1 MATDTTDTT
10 DTAGTADWREC
21 RVELPAPHNW
31 LVLDLATE
39 DPESWARSL
48 AAEHL
53 AEDSRPELYDAFA
66 TDVLWYWGAAR
77 RQRALCAS
85 LLAPPD
91 SAVVASYTVREVRIP
106 PEVSTPA
113 ALRAEVARAE
123 GPFFGTQLL
132 EEVELPLG
140 PALRVQRMEPTA
152 PASGSGEIVE
162 GVAHYVLPGRFPGTA
177 LECRLLWSSLGLG
190 EALAKMADELAES
203 LRLT

>member
-1 MATDTTDTT
+1 M
-10 DTAGTADWREC
+10 TASVDWSEC

-31 LVLDLATE
+31 LVLDLRNE
-39 DPESWARSL
+39 DPETWARQV
-48 AAEHL
+48 AEEHV
-53 AEDSRPELYDAFA
+53 AQGSRRELYDAFA

-77 RQRALCAS
+77 RQGALCAS
-85 LLAPPD
+85 LLTPPD
-91 SAVVASYTVREVRIP
+91 APVLASYTVREVRIP
-106 PEVSTPA
+106 PEASTVA
-113 ALRAEVARAE
+113 ALRAEVGAAE

-152 PASGSGEIVE
+152 PRSSAGEIVE
-162 GVAHYVLPGRFPGTA
+162 GVAHYVLPSRFAGTA

-190 EALAKMADELAES
+190 EALAKMADELAAS

>member
-1 MATDTTDTT
+1 MA
-10 DTAGTADWREC
+10 ADWSEC

-31 LVLDLATE
+31 LVLDLRNE
-39 DPESWARSL
+39 DPEAWARQT
-48 AAEHL
+48 ARQHL
-53 AEDSRPELYDAFA
+53 AEGTRPELYDAFA

-77 RQRALCAS
+77 RQNALCAS

-91 SAVVASYTVREVRIP
+91 TPVLASYTVREVKLP
-106 PEVSTPA
+106 PEA
-113 ALRAEVARAE
+113 ATIASLRAEVGEAA

-132 EEVELPLG
+132 EEVDLPLG

-152 PASGSGEIVE
+152 PDSSSGEIVE
-162 GVAHYVLPGRFPGTA
+162 GVAHHVLPARFTGTA
-177 LECRLLWSSLGLG
+177 LECRLLWSSPGLG